1 MFWWGCWEDRALAY
15 IPRLKTGIVPH
26 KKGFWGAA
34 TTTPCFVSRRIITS
48 LSCFSRKKRISGAH
62 SWLPT
67 LRERTISSLYYRH
80 WAEFYF
86 GSILVAGGITVYM
99 MFFFTLWDQNSFF
112 QCIFS
117 KKRFFKS
124 SCCLDMLLEFL
135 EKSLNKI

>member
-1 MFWWGCWEDRALAY
+1 MSCVFWWGCWEDRALAY

-99 MFFFTLWDQNSFF
+99 MFFLLYE
-112 QCIFS
+112 IKILFS
-117 KKRFFKS
+117 SAHFPKKG
-124 SCCLDMLLEFL
+124 FL
-135 EKSLNKI
+135 NHPAV